1 MKTAKRI
8 KIGWAV
14 FCTILA
20 IALCVAVAS
29 EWKAQGVDMMFSL
42 VAGCIVYCAGCVGLW
57 IGGKEL
63 VDYADY
69 LFGNGDEYYKGGKK

>member
-1 MKTAKRI
+1 
-8 KIGWAV
+8 
-14 FCTILA
+14 
-20 IALCVAVAS
+20 
-29 EWKAQGVDMMFSL
+29 MMFSL

>member
-1 MKTAKRI
+1 MKTSKRI

-14 FCTILA
+14 FCTIVA
-20 IALCVAVAS
+20 IALCVAVVS

-42 VAGCIVYCAGCVGLW
+42 VAGCIVYCAGFVGLW

-63 VDYADY
+63 VDFIDY
-69 LFGNGDEYYKGGKK
+69 WFGNGDEYYKKDRR